1 MLCPW
6 YNSQGYRKF
15 CQPIER
21 MGREMGQAYEIS
33 NSELKQL
40 QKIELEMLTEFDRI
54 CRKHQIKYSLDG
66 GTLLGAVRHQ
76 GFIPWD
82 DDIDVIMRREE
93 YFKFRKACKRELD
106 RARFFL
112 QDYLSDPGYRWGYA
126 KLRRNGTEFIRMG
139 QEHLEQHSGI
149 FMDIFVAD
157 NVPDAYISRR
167 VHHFF
172 CFLIRKALYSEVGKY
187 NEGNPFVRR
196 VYRVLSKIPRNS
208 LFHLRN
214 GLAARANRR
223 PSELISHYT
232 LEYPKHCRYGLPGKC
247 FDELEE
253 LEFEGKRFYGFRD
266 YHLYL
271 STYYGD
277 YMTLPP
283 KEKQKPHL
291 TVSRLKLIEPER

>member
-1 MLCPW
+1 M
-6 YNSQGYRKF
+6 
-15 CQPIER
+15 E
-21 MGREMGQAYEIS
+21 QAYHIS

-54 CRKHQIKYSLDG
+54 CRKYHIQYSLDG
-66 GTLLGAVRHQ
+66 GTLLGAVRHR

-93 YFKFRKACKRELD
+93 YFKFRKACRKALD
-106 RARFFL
+106 RSRFFF
-112 QDYLSDPGYRWGYA
+112 QDYLTDPDYRWGYA
-126 KLRRNGTEFIRMG
+126 KLRRNGTEFVRRG
-139 QEHLEQHSGI
+139 QERLKQHSGV
-149 FMDIFVAD
+149 FMDIFVVD
-157 NVPDAYISRR
+157 NVPDGYISRR

-187 NEGNPFVRR
+187 NERNPLLRW
-196 VYRVLSKIPRNS
+196 VYQMLSKIPRDRI
-208 LFHLRN
+208 FHMRN

-223 PSELISHYT
+223 PTELISHYT

-247 FDELEE
+247 FDELAE
-253 LEFEGKRFYGFRD
+253 LEFEGRKFYAFKD

-291 TVSRLKLIEPER
+291 TLSRLKLEKAISNTEN